1 MHTDLFSMALAD
13 GPDMLPP
20 PPRAPSS
27 EMGDLKLYFTKI
39 DVHRVDHAKDGAKDY
54 IVSNLK
60 TFDVG
65 VLLHNERT
73 QQLAYSVP
81 LGLQVTVMLESGE
94 PVGQPQALA
103 GDTLKAVDSGRCNFR
118 LTINALSEHHGKAKF
133 VLKIEPADPTLRR
146 FPNLS
151 LISTPL
157 RSVTKLR
164 PSGHSTSPPKQQAA
178 TPGSSAATKGTKAR
192 ATTPTTEATVN
203 TSGKRPLGLRG
214 GAATADPPIES
225 QSKEQLLAQVSSMRG
240 KIQQLEADN
249 MEALRKLAEVRREK
263 ERKVK
268 VDEPLP
274 LLKQEEEDDLFAT
287 VLQGF

>member
-118 LTINALSEHHGKAKF
+118 LTINALSEHHGKAIAEAMNQGLLVRVLGTRVVAFGSRLALKQF
-133 VLKIEPADPTLRR
+133 VGAISCERVRGAVKWGSQPA
-146 FPNLS
+146 
-151 LISTPL
+151 
-157 RSVTKLR
+157 
-164 PSGHSTSPPKQQAA
+164 
-178 TPGSSAATKGTKAR
+178 
-192 ATTPTTEATVN
+192 
-203 TSGKRPLGLRG
+203 
-214 GAATADPPIES
+214 
-225 QSKEQLLAQVSSMRG
+225 
-240 KIQQLEADN
+240 
-249 MEALRKLAEVRREK
+249 
-263 ERKVK
+263 
-268 VDEPLP
+268 P
-274 LLKQEEEDDLFAT
+274 LLL
-287 VLQGF
+287 